1 MPPPPRRRTRSAKPG
16 GEEAVNRFR
25 APGDVRAGSPL
36 HGQPVIRPET
46 GSDPSGHS
54 KAVAGLRRV
63 GGVQLRGGVVD
74 TTSAEEIVATRGAYH
89 RGPMLGSHRSR
100 FVCALVHLA
109 LAALALVLIAR
120 DAHAADP
127 PDPKTLPDAL
137 KPWTAWVLDG
147 HDEALCPTF
156 HEHADLARCL
166 WPARLELTLDEHGG
180 RFAQSWHADT
190 RGWVPVPGDAKRWP
204 SDVKIDGKP
213 AVVVE
218 TSGAPTV
225 RLERGDHEVTG
236 AFAWDS
242 LPDSLHVPPETGLLA
257 LILRGAPIATPNR
270 DAQGT
275 VWLQKAATNDEGN
288 ALEVIVH
295 RKITDDIPLL
305 VTTRIELHVA
315 GKSREELL
323 GKALL
328 PGFVPMSLGG
338 ALPARLEP
346 DGRLRVQVRPGI
358 FVIELGARSEAV
370 VNALT
375 RAAPEGPWREGEEV
389 WVFEARND
397 YRVVTL
403 GGATSIDPQQTTLP
417 DAWKRLPAYAMKVGD
432 TLTFTEKRRGDADP
446 PPNQLTLARTLW
458 LDFDGTGYTASDTV
472 KGTLTRDS
480 RLAMAPPTV
489 LGRVAIGGKDQFIT
503 HLGDPT
509 HTGVEVRQGTLNVS
523 ADSRIPGDPGDIP
536 AVSWAHDFHQVSGTL
551 HLPPG
556 WRLLHA
562 SGVDEVPGTWVRH
575 WSLLEL
581 FLALIIAI
589 AIGKLHGARWGVVA
603 LVMLALTFPEDG
615 APKWSWIAVLVAEAL
630 FRVLPAGRAKAFFS
644 GVRVAAVVL
653 VIVIVVP
660 FLVKH
665 VREGIY
671 PTLANAD
678 SVVGMNE
685 IANNVEDGEGRG
697 LLDATKTADLPQ
709 SAGAPAPSVL
719 APAAPK
725 AEPAENAPAD
735 DDKAG
740 KAGEAV
746 RRKALPSQQ
755 ILGALGGSTA
765 STNGWANDYRQSNAE
780 VYDPASIVQTGPG
793 LPRWTWS
800 TLELRWSGPVTAGQR
815 LHLVLLSPVEN
826 LILALVRAA
835 LLVLLLVRLLPW
847 TQRIFPRAWGPAA
860 AAMAAALVVL
870 APHSA
875 QAQAVPSKELLD
887 DLQARLLRKAE
898 CLPSCASSGRLAID
912 VRGGM
917 LRARL
922 EVSAAAPTAIPLPGR
937 TPQWSPA
944 HVVLDGQPA
953 RGLVRLPDGTLWI
966 EIAPGPHQ
974 IVLEGP
980 VPDGASMQ
988 LALPMKPHRVE
999 ATTAGWTVAGIHEDG
1014 LADDDLQLTR
1024 LEAKEADTHGA
1035 LQPEA
1040 LPPFVRVERTLRV
1053 GLDWQVETHVVRVTP
1068 TGSAIVLEVPLLA
1081 GESVTTADVRVV
1093 GGKAQVNLGPN
1104 ATELVWRSVLE
1115 QKSPVKLAAPRSI
1128 PWVEVWRVDVGPIW
1142 HASYAGIPFVHTQP
1156 AGAVQVPEW
1165 RPWPGEEASV
1175 ALTRPDGV
1183 PGQTLTIDQS
1193 TTDVTPGLRATD
1205 VSLALSIR
1213 SSRGAEHTIT
1223 LPDGAQLESLTING
1237 ATQPIRQD
1245 GRKVTIPVVP
1255 GAQQVALAWRETQA
1269 IAPSFTA
1276 SSIDLGAPSVNATMV
1291 IHVPGAR
1298 WLLLTG
1304 GPRVGP
1310 AVLFWS
1316 LLLVLLV
1323 VSLGLGQNRWTPLR
1337 ARHWLLF
1344 AIGLS
1349 QVDIVAGA
1357 IVVGWLLAL
1366 GWRGRNPGEGL
1377 KPLMF
1382 DLRQIVLAVWT
1393 LLALILLCSAVYQGL
1408 LGSPAMQVRGNGSS
1422 SDTLRWFVD
1431 RTDAALP
1438 TPWMISVPLL
1448 VYRAAML
1455 AWALWLAL
1463 SLLGWVRWGWGALTT
1478 GGGWKK
1484 SPPRPR
1490 PVVAPPVYGYAYP
1503 LGAPPPGYPQAPMP
1517 PPPVAPS
1524 VDTTTPDASTR
1535 ETTGEKKEP

>member
-1 MPPPPRRRTRSAKPG
+1 M
-16 GEEAVNRFR
+16 V
-25 APGDVRAGSPL
+25 GSL
-36 HGQPVIRPET
+36 
-46 GSDPSGHS
+46 
-54 KAVAGLRRV
+54 
-63 GGVQLRGGVVD
+63 
-74 TTSAEEIVATRGAYH
+74 
-89 RGPMLGSHRSR
+89 RSR
-100 FVCALVHLA
+100 FVHGLFL
-109 LAALALVLIAR
+109 LVLAVVLFAR
-120 DAHAADP
+120 DARAADP
-127 PDPKTLPDAL
+127 PDPKTLPEVL
-137 KPWTAWVLDG
+137 KPWTAWALDG
-147 HDEALCPTF
+147 HDDALCPTF
-156 HEHADLARCL
+156 QDHADLTRCL
-166 WPARLELTLDEHGG
+166 WPARLDLALDEHGG
-180 RFAQSWHADT
+180 RFTQAWHVDA
-190 RGWVPVPGDAKRWP
+190 RGPAPLPGDAKRWP
-204 SDVKIDGKP
+204 SDVKVDGKA
-213 AVVVE
+213 AVIV
-218 TSGAPTV
+218 TANDGPTV
-225 RLERGDHEVTG
+225 RLDRGEHTITG
-236 AFAWDS
+236 TFAWDS
-242 LPDSLHVPPETGLLA
+242 LPDSLHVPQETGLLS
-257 LILRGAPIATPNR
+257 LTLRGAPIASPNR

-288 ALEVIVH
+288 ALEVVVH

-328 PGFVPMSLGG
+328 AGFVPTSLGG
-338 ALPARLEP
+338 GLPARLEP

-358 FVIELGARSEAV
+358 FVIELCARSEAIV
-370 VNALT
+370 RSLT
-375 RAAPEGPWREGEEV
+375 RTAPEGPWRVGDEV

-397 YRVVTL
+397 YRVVTIA
-403 GGATSIDPQQTTLP
+403 GAQSIDPQQTTLP

-432 TLTFTEKRRGDADP
+432 TLTFEEKRRGDADP

-458 LDFDGTGYTASDTV
+458 LDFDGTGYTASDTLT
-472 KGTLTRDS
+472 GTLTRDS
-480 RLAMAPPTV
+480 RLSMAPPTV

-509 HTGVEVRQGTLNVS
+509 HTGVEVRQGTLSVS
-523 ADSRIPGDPGDIP
+523 ADSRIPGDPSDIP

-589 AIGKLHGARWGVVA
+589 AIGKLYGVRWGIVA

-630 FRVLPAGRAKAFFS
+630 FRALPVGRAKSFFS
-644 GVRVAAVVL
+644 GMRVAAVVL
-653 VIVIVVP
+653 VMIVVVP

-665 VREGIY
+665 VRQGIY
-671 PTLANAD
+671 PTLANPD
-678 SVVGMNE
+678 SIVGTSE
-685 IANNVEDGEGRG
+685 IANYEEDGEGRG
-697 LLDATKTADLPQ
+697 GLLDETKTPAMAKDMGGAAPPAVNLPQ
-709 SAGAPAPSVL
+709 APSV
-719 APAAPK
+719 
-725 AEPAENAPAD
+725 EPVPNAAPAD
-735 DDKAG
+735 KPKSDAFT
-740 KAGEAV
+740 
-746 RRKALPSQQ
+746 RKAPLPRQA
-755 ILGALGGSTA
+755 LGALSGGSG
-765 STNGWANDYRQSNAE
+765 SGNEWDYDARQSNAQ

-793 LPRWTWS
+793 LPRWNWS
-800 TLELRWSGPVTAGQR
+800 TLDLRWSGPVTAAQR
-815 LHLVLLSPVEN
+815 LHLYLLSPIEN
-826 LILALVRAA
+826 LLLALVRAA

-860 AAMAAALVVL
+860 AAAVAMLVVL
-870 APHSA
+870 APHA
-875 QAQAVPSKELLD
+875 ARADVPSKEMLD

-912 VRGGM
+912 ARGAT

-922 EVSAAAPTAIPLPGR
+922 EVSAAAATAIPLPGR
-937 TPQWSPA
+937 TPQWTPA
-944 HVVLDGQPA
+944 HVLLDGQPA
-953 RGLVRLPDGTLWI
+953 KALVRLPDGTLWI

-974 IVLEGP
+974 ILLDGP
-980 VPDGASMQ
+980 MPDGASMQ
-988 LALPMKPHRVE
+988 LALPLKPHRVE
-999 ATTAGWTVAGIHEDG
+999 ATTDGWALAGIHEDG

-1024 LEAKEADTHGA
+1024 IETKEGDTHGA
-1035 LQPEA
+1035 LQPGA
-1040 LPPFVRVERTLRV
+1040 LPPFVRVERTLQV
-1053 GLDWQVETHVVRVTP
+1053 GLDWQVETHVVRMTP
-1068 TGSAIVLEVPLLA
+1068 VGSAVVLEVPLLA

-1115 QKSPVKLAAPRSI
+1115 QKSPVKLVAPKSI

-1142 HASYAGIPFVHTQP
+1142 HAAYAGIPFVHTQP
-1156 AGAVQVPEW
+1156 VNGLQVPEW

-1205 VSLALSIR
+1205 VSLSLSIR

-1255 GAQQVALAWRETQA
+1255 GAQQLVLLWRESQA

-1323 VSLGLGQNRWTPLR
+1323 VSIGLGKNRWTPLR

-1349 QVDIVAGA
+1349 QVDVVAGA

-1366 GWRGRNPGEGL
+1366 GWRGRNPGEKLGAAA
-1377 KPLMF
+1377 F
-1382 DLRQIVLAVWT
+1382 DLRQIVLGLWT
-1393 LLALILLCSAVYQGL
+1393 FVALILLCSAVYQGL

-1431 RTDAALP
+1431 RSGNALP
-1438 TPWMISVPLL
+1438 TPWIVSVPLF

-1463 SLLGWVRWGWGALTT
+1463 SLLGWVRWGWGAITT
-1478 GGGWKK
+1478 GGGWRK
-1484 SPPRPR
+1484 SPPRPS
-1490 PVVAPPVYGYAYP
+1490 PPMAPPVYGYAYP
-1503 LGAPPPGYPQAPMP
+1503 QQQGAPPPGYAQAPQAP
-1517 PPPVAPS
+1517 VARATEPAAPAPTETSEPS
-1524 VDTTTPDASTR
+1524 
-1535 ETTGEKKEP
+1535 ETKPSGGQ